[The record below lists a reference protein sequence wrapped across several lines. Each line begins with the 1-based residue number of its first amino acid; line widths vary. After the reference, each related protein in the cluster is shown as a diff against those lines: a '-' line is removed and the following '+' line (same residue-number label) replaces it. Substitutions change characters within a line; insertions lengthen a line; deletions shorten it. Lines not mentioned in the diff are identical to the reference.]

1 MWDFTRNLRVLVAL
15 EWIDTAGGTY
25 PSPKLYFLD
34 SVTFLPVLISI
45 TAAKKFKINEFIA
58 VVIACALISPDY
70 NAMVND
76 GTQLSFLGIQIQM
89 LSYTSSVIPVIL
101 AVWVASYVARFFEKI
116 LPTVIRN
123 LFTPMFT
130 IAIMVP
136 FTLLVFGPFGATIG
150 GAIGDTTITYIT

>member
-1 MWDFTRNLRVLVAL
+1 
-15 EWIDTAGGTY
+15 
-25 PSPKLYFLD
+25 
-34 SVTFLPVLISI
+34 
-45 TAAKKFKINEFIA
+45 
-58 VVIACALISPDY
+58 
-70 NAMVND
+70 
-76 GTQLSFLGIQIQM
+76 M

-101 AVWVASYVARFFEKI
+101 AVWVASYVARFFEKV

-150 GAIGDTTITYIT
+150 GAIGDTYNYLYNLSPIIAGNYRWRTLASTCHLWSSLGNYTCYCRKLCFTWI